1 MAEIPESKRRAAGKR
16 ILIIAAAL
24 VALNAALHLVFA
36 SLTEK
41 GEVYPVSHRGAAGL
55 APENTLAAVRAG
67 VSAGAPF
74 IEIDIRL
81 TSDGVP
87 VLMHDGSL
95 DRTTDGTG
103 RVGERDWEYVRNLD
117 AGGYFSDEFKGETV
131 PHLGAALEY
140 MKGTSST
147 LVIEVKDPG
156 GSPGTAGTLAEYLR
170 RYGMEKRVVIIS
182 FDAGWVE
189 EFAKLMPGVALGA
202 LYVYPLGVPPSDR
215 VKYVSVFWP
224 AYVLDPS
231 LAWRLGRAGY
241 SVWAW
246 NIYNPY
252 IARFLAWKGVD
263 GIVLDRPGMLGG
275 EEGGM

>member
-1 MAEIPESKRRAAGKR
+1 MTGKR
-16 ILIIAAAL
+16 VLIIAAAL
-24 VALNAALHLVFA
+24 VAVNAALHLVFA
-36 SLTEK
+36 SLTER

-55 APENTLAAVRAG
+55 APENTLSAVKAG

-74 IEIDIRL
+74 VEIDIRL

-95 DRTTDGTG
+95 DRTTDGAG

-117 AGGYFSDEFKGETV
+117 AGGRFSDEFKGEPV
-131 PHLGAALEY
+131 PQLGAVLEY

-147 LVIEVKDPG
+147 LVIEVK
-156 GSPGTAGTLAEYLR
+156 SPDDYHGIGDVLADYLR
-170 RYGMEKRVVIIS
+170 KYGMEKGVIVIS

-189 EFAKLMPGVALGA
+189 EFGRLMPGPALGA

-215 VKYVSVFWP
+215 VRYVSVFWP
-224 AYVLDPS
+224 AYVLDPT
-231 LAWRLGRAGY
+231 LAWRLKRAGY

-246 NIYNPY
+246 NIDNPY

-263 GIVLDRPGMLGG
+263 GIVLDRPGMLRGD
-275 EEGGM
+275 E

>member
-1 MAEIPESKRRAAGKR
+1 MAEIPENKRRVTGKR
-16 ILIIAAAL
+16 VLIILAAL
-24 VALNAALHLVFA
+24 VALNVALHIVFE
-36 SLTEK
+36 SVTERV
-41 GEVYPVSHRGAAGL
+41 ETYAVSHRGAAGL
-55 APENTLAAVRAG
+55 APENTLSALKAG

-87 VLMHDGSL
+87 VLMHDGTL
-95 DRTTDGTG
+95 DRTTDGAG
-103 RVGERDWEYVRNLD
+103 YVRERDWEYVRNLD
-117 AGGYFSDEFKGETV
+117 AGVHYSDKFKGETV

-140 MKGTSST
+140 MKGTPST

-156 GSPGTAGTLAEYLR
+156 GNPGTAGTLAEYLR
-170 RYGMEKRVVIIS
+170 RYGMEKRVVVIS

-189 EFAKLMPGVALGA
+189 GFGKLMPGPALGA
-202 LYVYPLGVPPSDR
+202 LYVYPLGVPPADR

-241 SVWAW
+241 TVWAW
-246 NIYNPY
+246 NIDNPY
-252 IARFLAWKGVD
+252 IARFLSWKGVD
-263 GIVLDRPGMLGG
+263 GIVLDRPGILKGDK
-275 EEGGM
+275 

>member
-1 MAEIPESKRRAAGKR
+1 MAEIPENKWRVTGKR
-16 ILIIAAAL
+16 VLIIAAAL
-24 VALNAALHLVFA
+24 VALNITLHLVFA
-36 SLTEK
+36 SFTEK
-41 GEVYPVSHRGAAGL
+41 ERAYAVSHRGAAGL
-55 APENTLAAVRAG
+55 APENTLAAVKTG

-95 DRTTDGTG
+95 DRTTDGSG
-103 RVGERDWEYVRNLD
+103 RVGERDWEYVKKLD
-117 AGGYFSDEFKGETV
+117 AGGHFPDKFKSEPV
-131 PHLGAALEY
+131 PHLGAVLEY

-147 LVIEVKDPG
+147 LVIEVKSPDDYPG
-156 GSPGTAGTLAEYLR
+156 IGDVLADYLR
-170 RYGMEKRVVIIS
+170 KYGMEKRVLVIS

-189 EFAKLMPGVALGA
+189 GFGKLMPGVALGA

-231 LAWRLGRAGY
+231 LAWRLKRTGY
-241 SVWAW
+241 TTWAW
-246 NIYNPY
+246 NIDNPY

-263 GIVLDRPGMLGG
+263 GIVLDRPGMLRG
-275 EEGGM
+275 EE

>member
-1 MAEIPESKRRAAGKR
+1 MAEISESKRRAAGKR

-24 VALNAALHLVFA
+24 VALNVALHILFA
-36 SLTEK
+36 SVTERV
-41 GEVYPVSHRGAAGL
+41 ETYPVSHRGAAGI
-55 APENTLAAVRAG
+55 APENTLSAVKAG
-67 VSAGAPF
+67 VSAGAPY

-95 DRTTDGTG
+95 DRTTDGAG
-103 RVGERDWEYVRNLD
+103 RVGERSWEYVRNLD
-117 AGGYFSDEFKGETV
+117 AGGRFSDEFKGETV
-131 PHLGAALEY
+131 PHLGTVLEY

-147 LVIEVKDPG
+147 LVIEVKGPDDYPG
-156 GSPGTAGTLAEYLR
+156 IGDVLADYLR
-170 RYGMEKRVVIIS
+170 KYGMEKRVVVVS
-182 FDAGWVE
+182 FDTGWVE
-189 EFAKLMPGVALGA
+189 EFGRLMPGVALGA

-231 LAWRLGRAGY
+231 LAWRLGRTGY

-246 NIYNPY
+246 NIDNPY

-275 EEGGM
+275 EE

>member
-1 MAEIPESKRRAAGKR
+1 MI
-16 ILIIAAAL
+16 ILAAL
-24 VALNAALHLVFA
+24 MALNIALHLVFA
-36 SLTEK
+36 SATDR
-41 GEVYPVSHRGAAGL
+41 GDAYAVSHRGAAGL
-55 APENTLAAVRAG
+55 APENTLSALRAG

-103 RVGERDWEYVRNLD
+103 RVRERDWEYVRNLD
-117 AGGYFSDEFKGETV
+117 AGGHYSDKFKGEAV
-131 PHLGAALEY
+131 PRLGAVLEY

-156 GSPGTAGTLAEYLR
+156 GNPGTAGTLAEYLR
-170 RYGMEKRVVIIS
+170 RYGMENRVVVIS

-189 EFAKLMPGVALGA
+189 GFGKLMPGTALGA

-231 LAWRLGRAGY
+231 LAWRLRRAGY
-241 SVWAW
+241 TVWAW
-246 NIYNPY
+246 NIDNPY

-263 GIVLDRPGMLGG
+263 GIVLDRPGILRGD
-275 EEGGM
+275 E

>member
-1 MAEIPESKRRAAGKR
+1 VAEIPENKRRVTGKR
-16 ILIIAAAL
+16 VLIILAAL
-24 VALNAALHLVFA
+24 IALNAALQLVFA
-36 SLTEK
+36 SLTDSE
-41 GEVYPVSHRGAAGL
+41 GAYAVSHRGAAGL
-55 APENTLAAVRAG
+55 APENTLSAVKAG

-87 VLMHDGSL
+87 VLMHDGTL

-103 RVGERDWEYVRNLD
+103 RVRERDWEYVRNLD
-117 AGGYFSDEFKGETV
+117 AGVHYSDKFKGENV
-131 PHLGAALEY
+131 PRLGAVLEY

-156 GSPGTAGTLAEYLR
+156 GNPGMAGTLAEYLR
-170 RYGMEKRVVIIS
+170 RYGMEMRVVVIS

-189 EFAKLMPGVALGA
+189 EFGKLMPGTALGA

-215 VKYVSVFWP
+215 VKYVSVLWP

-231 LAWRLGRAGY
+231 LAWRLRRAGY
-241 SVWAW
+241 TVWAW
-246 NIYNPY
+246 NIDNPY

-275 EEGGM
+275 EE